1 LNRKNRLRSAGA
13 LAAAY
18 RLQFNISL
26 SFDEAPDR
34 FLACLPLRK
43 RMSISVP
50 LTRTSSHR
58 R

>member
-1 LNRKNRLRSAGA
+1 
-13 LAAAY
+13 
-18 RLQFNISL
+18 
-26 SFDEAPDR
+26 
-34 FLACLPLRK
+34 LACLPRRK